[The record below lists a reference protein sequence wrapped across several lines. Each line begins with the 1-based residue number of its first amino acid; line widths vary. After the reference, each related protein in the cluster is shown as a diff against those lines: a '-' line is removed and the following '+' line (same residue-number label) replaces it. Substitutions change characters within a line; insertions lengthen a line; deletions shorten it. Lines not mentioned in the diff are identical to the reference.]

1 MIRLMIIF
9 IITDDKIEDNIHNN
23 IVDNI
28 HNNIDD
34 NIEDNINNN
43 IDDNRIQIWRDNK
56 GKSGVYRWIKTVTGS
71 YYIGSSTV
79 IYRTI
84 KGI

>member
-1 MIRLMIIF
+1 M
-9 IITDDKIEDNIHNN
+9 
-23 IVDNI
+23 DNI

-43 IDDNRIQIWRDNK
+43 IDDNIEDYINNNIDDNRVQIWRDNK

-71 YYIGSSTV
+71 SYIGSSTV